1 MKEPRGVRG
10 SPTVRDH
17 GGTGHLGPRTEFV
30 RNSQGLTVR
39 CIQYCTSGT
48 IRSMR

>member
-17 GGTGHLGPRTEFV
+17 EGAGHLGPRTA
-30 RNSQGLTVR
+30 S
-39 CIQYCTSGT
+39 
-48 IRSMR
+48 

>member
-17 GGTGHLGPRTEFV
+17 GGTGQLGPRTV
-30 RNSQGLTVR
+30 IGSNANTLP
-39 CIQYCTSGT
+39 
-48 IRSMR
+48 